1 MAAELEIE
9 DRILIKASR
18 LLEANGEK
26 YAQLAQYLKRKRR
39 YRESTETYSYGINLG
54 FRKLNFFIKT
64 YNFGIH
70 HRGVDYLNLSFKQR
84 TDAIKHMFAF
94 CEATVLLEVE
104 ELAKK

>member
-1 MAAELEIE
+1 MATELEIE

-18 LLEANGEK
+18 LLEVEGEK
-26 YAQLAQYLKRKRR
+26 YTQRAKYLKRKRR

-64 YNFGIH
+64 NNFGVH
-70 HRGVDYLNLSFKQR
+70 HRGNDYLNLSFKDR

-94 CEATVLLEVE
+94 CEATVLLEGE
-104 ELAKK
+104 ELNKQ